1 MGGRNVK
8 TKCEDNLL
16 QSRDGREE
24 TRVLEHPWRTMGR
37 DAEKCGQHLAL
48 ISKLGKRAI
57 CRIHILRITQYIS
70 CLKLGR

>member
-16 QSRDGREE
+16 QSRDEREE
-24 TRVLEHPWRTMGR
+24 TRVLEHPWHTMGR
-37 DAEKCGQHLAL
+37 DAEECGQPLAL
-48 ISKLGKRAI
+48 ISKLEKCAI
-57 CRIHILRITQYIS
+57 CRTHILRITQYIS